1 MEVVIKIS
9 GMSCG
14 HCRQA
19 VHEALAGLPGVV
31 SVDVSLEQ
39 ETARIKTGPNFDR
52 ERAEQAVRDIGFE
65 PTS

>member
-1 MEVVIKIS
+1 
-9 GMSCG
+9 
-14 HCRQA
+14 
-19 VHEALAGLPGVV
+19 
-31 SVDVSLEQ
+31 VDVSLEQ